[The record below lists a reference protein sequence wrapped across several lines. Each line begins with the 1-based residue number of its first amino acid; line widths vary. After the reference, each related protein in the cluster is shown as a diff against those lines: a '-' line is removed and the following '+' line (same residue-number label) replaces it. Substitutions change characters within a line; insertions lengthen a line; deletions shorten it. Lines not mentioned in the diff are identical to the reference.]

1 MSFYYP
7 SIADTLEP
15 SETNV
20 RGWMDSLYSKY
31 QPIEQSR
38 WNEANIDTMF
48 YAGSQ
53 NLSARTYNFAPG
65 WSQDSYYF
73 NIVQQPVNM
82 VTGYERQHRKG
93 FMYQASEGGD
103 NETTDQYTRLITH
116 ACNVGSIHQQKSKAK
131 ELAAISG
138 LVMAQPYLD
147 YTDRDAA
154 QGTLK
159 LKIWEYN
166 SFIVDPFARSP
177 DFSDAQFV
185 WFQEYVSKH
194 EAEARFGQRAKNVG
208 PLAGNSQ
215 GMGTFYFLPE
225 NYNMARNDLRVLSY
239 VWYKW
244 RGKKK
249 RLYSRSRNQ
258 FFDFGKEA
266 NTEMILYNIP
276 DLELVTIDAPVWK
289 LATVLNEQLMYLGE
303 NPLGD
308 IGFPAVPYFWN
319 YDPHIND
326 YRLRTRSLIYPMRSP
341 QVLFNYKVITNND
354 IAAAVINS
362 GWKRKVGA
370 VANEDNLKKTQ
381 AGWDV
386 LINDEYEMSDVEK
399 IMPTAIPES
408 DILLAD
414 QMKNLMYETCGV
426 QLENWSGQQDKQI
439 SSLTMMLKQA
449 ANLMVFQKFFDQWDY
464 SDQVLGDKLLK
475 IALNNWNEAKVALY
489 LGSEPTPF
497 FFSKIFSNYQ
507 TIVEEADLTPTQQN
521 LQAQQMMDINTA
533 FGREVF
539 SPSQIVPKLNITGKG
554 ELIPILQQQE
564 QQMQEQAKDAEMVK
578 HALEDAK
585 VKELYSKSVMNIGTA
600 RERQGRAESNIG
612 LFEER
617 LSMIARNRAM
627 ATKEKMMALEKLVET
642 MHKYGELEASMAD
655 FEIEQ
660 DQMESQATE
669 DREKA
674 DAKMTAESTKFME
687 QIMQGMA
694 SMQQQ
699 PSQNQMQ

>member
-1 MSFYYP
+1 
-7 SIADTLEP
+7 
-15 SETNV
+15 
-20 RGWMDSLYSKY
+20 MDALYSKF

-38 WNEANIDTMF
+38 WNEASIDTMF

-53 NLSARTYNFAPG
+53 SLSPRIYNFAPG
-65 WSQDSYYF
+65 WSQEQYYF

-103 NETTDQYTRLITH
+103 NQTTDQYTRVITH

-147 YTDRDAA
+147 YTDKDAA

-159 LKIWEYN
+159 VKIWEYN
-166 SFIVDPFARSP
+166 SFIVDPFARDPS
-177 DFSDAQFV
+177 FCDAQFI
-185 WFQEYVSKH
+185 WFQEYISKN
-194 EAEARFGQRAKNVG
+194 EAESRFPGKTNIVKPMSG
-208 PLAGNSQ
+208 SSQ
-215 GMGTFYFLPE
+215 GYGSFYFLPE
-225 NYNMARNDLRVLSY
+225 NYNMARNDLLVLSY
-239 VWYKW
+239 IWYKW
-244 RGKKK
+244 KGNKK

-266 NTEMILYNIP
+266 NLDMILYNIP
-276 DLELVTIDAPVWK
+276 DLELVNVECPVWK
-289 LATVLNEQLMYLGE
+289 LATVLNDQLMYLGE
-303 NPLGD
+303 NPIGD
-308 IGFPAVPYFWN
+308 IGFPCVPYYWN
-319 YDPHIND
+319 YDPHISD

-386 LINDEYEMSDVEK
+386 LINDGYEMTDVEK
-399 IMPTAIPES
+399 ILPTAIPES
-408 DILLAD
+408 DLTLAE
-414 QMKNLMYETCGV
+414 QMKGLMYETCGI

-439 SSLTMMLKQA
+439 SSLTLMLKQA

-464 SDQVLGDKLLK
+464 SDQLLGDKLLK
-475 IALNNWNEAKVALY
+475 VTLNNWNEAKVSLY
-489 LGSEPTPF
+489 LGEEPTPF
-497 FFSKIFSNYQ
+497 FFSHIFSNYQ

-521 LQAQQMMDINTA
+521 LQAQQMIDINAA

-539 SPSQIVPKLNITGKG
+539 TPSQIVPKLNITGKG
-554 ELIPILQQQE
+554 EIVPLLQKQEQMQQQ
-564 QQMQEQAKDAEMVK
+564 QQADAEMVQ

-585 VKELYSKSVMNIGTA
+585 LKELYSKSVSNIATA
-600 RERQGRAESNIG
+600 RERQGRSESNIG

-627 ATKEKMMALEKLVET
+627 ATKEKMLALEKLVET
-642 MHKYGELEASMAD
+642 MHKYGELEAQMAKYD
-655 FEIEQ
+655 IEQ
-660 DQMESQATE
+660 DQIKEQNIE
-669 DREKA
+669 DREKV
-674 DAKMTAESTKFME
+674 DAKITAESTKFLE
-687 QIMQGMA
+687 QIMQGM
-694 SMQQQ
+694 SLGQQQ
-699 PSQNQMQ
+699 TSQNQMQRL